1 LRYQYFLVLV
11 AQFFFL
17 FIKNNVS
24 LRFKLHIKLKQ
35 LHQFI
40 TIQPM
45 KKTLFLS
52 LALCAASSAFAQY
65 FEVGMMGGAMNYQG
79 ELSHSLVG
87 TLAETHP
94 SFGVLAKYNA
104 SDYISIQG
112 HFLYGEVS
120 GKDVHATE
128 ADFKKRDLSF
138 RSDIF
143 ELGAQAEI
151 NVMGYQP
158 YALSRPFS
166 PYLFVG
172 IAGFYYNPR
181 TLYDNKWVELQPLGT
196 EGQGSNGRGSRYSK
210 IGVAIPFGVGAKYAL
225 SDLWTLG
232 LEIGTRPTFTDFL
245 DDVSGQYV
253 AVDELAATNGALA
266 ATLGNKVGAKT
277 GAGRGNPDDKDWY
290 NFIGVTISYNFLD
303 NGLVGAR
310 NRVRRK
316 SGCKTNM

>member
-1 LRYQYFLVLV
+1 
-11 AQFFFL
+11 
-17 FIKNNVS
+17 
-24 LRFKLHIKLKQ
+24 
-35 LHQFI
+35 
-40 TIQPM
+40 M
-45 KKTLFLS
+45 KKITLLS
-52 LALCAASSAFAQY
+52 LAFFLVNSAFAQY
-65 FEVGMMGGAMNYQG
+65 FEVGMMGGIMNYQG
-79 ELSHSLVG
+79 ELSHTLAG
-87 TLAETHP
+87 TLVETHP
-94 SFGVLAKYNA
+94 SFGVLAKYNM
-104 SDYISIQG
+104 SDYIAIQG
-112 HFLYGEVS
+112 HFLYGEIS

-151 NVMGYQP
+151 NVLGFQP

-172 IAGFYYNPR
+172 IAGFHYNPR

-196 EGQGSNGRGSRYSK
+196 EGQGSGGRASKYSK
-210 IGVAIPFGVGAKYAL
+210 IGVAIPFGIGAKYAL

-232 LEIGTRPTFTDFL
+232 LEIGTRPTFTDYL
-245 DDVSGQYV
+245 DDVGGLYV
-253 AVDELAATNGALA
+253 ASDELVASNGALA

-277 GAGRGNPDDKDWY
+277 GAGRGNADDKDWY
-290 NFIGVTISYNFLD
+290 NFVGVTISYNFLD

-316 SGCKTNM
+316 AGCRTNF